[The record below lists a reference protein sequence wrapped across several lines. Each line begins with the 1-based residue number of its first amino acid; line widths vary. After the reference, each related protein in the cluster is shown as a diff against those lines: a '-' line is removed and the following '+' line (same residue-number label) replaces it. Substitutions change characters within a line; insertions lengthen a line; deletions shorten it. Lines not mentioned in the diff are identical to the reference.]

1 MTHLKEA
8 DRIKIEHYLNEG
20 YSFRKIATE
29 CINLNNC
36 KRLIESSKA
45 KMCMIYCPDYQ
56 IKTLINAS
64 TKNLVTSVI
73 FDISNLL

>member
-20 YSFRKIATE
+20 YSFRKIATLLNVNVSTILREAKRNIRKYKTSNHSIAAE

-36 KRLIESSKA
+36 KRLI
-45 KMCMIYCPDYQ
+45 
-56 IKTLINAS
+56 
-64 TKNLVTSVI
+64 
-73 FDISNLL
+73 